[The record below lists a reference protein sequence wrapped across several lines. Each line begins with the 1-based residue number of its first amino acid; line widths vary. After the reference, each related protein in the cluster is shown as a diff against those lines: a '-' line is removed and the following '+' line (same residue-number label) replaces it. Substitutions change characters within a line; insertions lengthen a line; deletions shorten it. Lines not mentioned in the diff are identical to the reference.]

1 MQRHSVAGKGVGQQR
16 ESKSLGWATVYT
28 EPDLHRPRTLP
39 SFKQFKK
46 SSGHKAYLLHICNGL
61 SCICHCSMASSQD
74 TPFYRGHLASI
85 CSCLWDK
92 EVREADLP
100 VMLRRL

>member
-74 TPFYRGHLASI
+74 TPSTVDSLQGFARAYGTGKGERWT
-85 CSCLWDK
+85 C
-92 EVREADLP
+92 P
-100 VMLRRL
+100 